1 MKATHI
7 TEFKCLYC
15 ENIKSVED
23 MHWCK
28 QCETEL
34 LDGSRERLD
43 LKDVCN
49 DCYPFGNR
57 EENKCINK
65 KGEASENK

>member
-1 MKATHI
+1 MIYEGQPDNVEISEAP
-7 TEFKCLYC
+7 E
-15 ENIKSVED
+15 IKTAKD

-28 QCETEL
+28 QCEKEL
-34 LDGSRERLD
+34 LDDSRERLD

-57 EENKCINK
+57 EKEKEQI
-65 KGEASENK
+65 

>member
-1 MKATHI
+1 MEAVVKPTGS
-7 TEFKCLYC
+7 FKCLYC
-15 ENIKSVED
+15 EEVKSAKD
-23 MHWCK
+23 IHWCK
-28 QCETEL
+28 QCEKEL

-57 EENKCINK
+57 EKEKENR
-65 KGEASENK
+65 